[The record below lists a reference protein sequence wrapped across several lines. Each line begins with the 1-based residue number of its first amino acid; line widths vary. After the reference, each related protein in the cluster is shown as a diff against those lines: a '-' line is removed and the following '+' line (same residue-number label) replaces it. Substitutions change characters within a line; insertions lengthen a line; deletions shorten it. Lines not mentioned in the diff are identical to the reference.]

1 MPYPKMPEL
10 SKLLATLALVVSLA
24 GCVTTTNSPFAREAD
39 KDKAVQNYVQL
50 ATAYIAQGNF
60 DRARSH
66 LDRALDIDPTNAPAL
81 ATMGLVHQR
90 NGESQLAEESFRD
103 ALSEDSGYTRGHVYY
118 GAFLYSEGQYEK
130 AREQFALASED
141 TGYEERASVFYN
153 LGRIELRLG
162 HDKQASSAFER
173 SVKLSRGD
181 PRYLL
186 ALSTTLVKLG
196 DFDAA
201 AGYYNRLTDVMRHDP
216 KLTQSPQSLL
226 TGIRI
231 ARHFQN
237 HDVESSLA
245 LLLRNQ
251 FPTSDQY
258 QQYKVLKAND
268 E

>member
-39 KDKAVQNYVQL
+39 KVKAVRNYVQL

-66 LDRALDIDPTNAPAL
+66 LDRALAINPDSAPAL

-90 NGESQLAEESFRD
+90 NGESQLAEESFKQ

-130 AREQFALASED
+130 ARQQFAIASED

-153 LGRIELRLG
+153 MGRIEVRLG
-162 HDKQASSAFER
+162 NDRKAVSAFER

-186 ALSTTLVKLG
+186 ALSTTLVQIG
-196 DFDAA
+196 DYDSAA
-201 AGYYNRLTDVMRHDP
+201 AYYNRLTELMRHDP
-216 KLTQSPQSLL
+216 KLSHSPESLL

-251 FPTSDQY
+251 YPNSDQY
-258 QQYKVLKAND
+258 QQYKVLIAND